1 MNLFQAS
8 KRQADTRGALAKT
21 RERLS
26 FVMTGCLVVL
36 ALLVGRLVEVSVLR
50 EPSVVRSASTTNAAS
65 YYRADIVDRKG
76 EILATDLRGA
86 SLFADARVIWDPA
99 EAARDLARVIPG
111 LDADSLTR
119 KLATRQKFV
128 WIKRNISPAQQKAV
142 QQLGLPGLHLRE
154 EPRRVYPNGRSASHL
169 LGYVNVDN
177 HGLAG
182 LERGLE
188 ETVLDRRNK
197 GAVVELSIDLRVQHV
212 LEDELSS
219 AMARHGAKAAA
230 GVVMD
235 VNNGEVV
242 ALSSL
247 PDFDP
252 NDPASAS
259 KDSLFNRA
267 TLGVYEM
274 GSTFKIF
281 TAAAALD
288 AGTSSFQSQYDAST
302 PIRVGRFTI
311 NDYHPQNRSLS
322 LPEILMHS
330 SNIGAARIAMEAGPA
345 LQQTYFGRFGLLQPV
360 PFDLRETGAPLLPK
374 SWGLVELVTASY
386 GHGIAVSPLHVAA
399 AASAVVNG
407 GIYHKPTLLKRDPR
421 AVVPHTRV
429 ISPETSARMRDMMR
443 MIVVQGTAGKADVP
457 GYPVGGKTGTAEKPG
472 GRGYDKRRLLTSFVG
487 AFPAKSPLYLVLVV
501 LDEPQPTPETNG
513 SAAAGWT
520 AAPTAGKVIARIA
533 PMLNVPVAP
542 IEPSTGAPTTMASYE
557 ELR

>member
-1 MNLFQAS
+1 MILPEIP

-26 FVMTGCLVVL
+26 FAMTGCLIVL

-50 EPSVVRSASTTNAAS
+50 EPSVVRSASPTNAAS

-111 LDADSLTR
+111 LNADSLTR
-119 KLATRQKFV
+119 KLSTRQAFV

-142 QQLGLPGLHLRE
+142 QQLGLPGLHFRE

-182 LERGLE
+182 LERGIE
-188 ETVLDRRNK
+188 ETVLERRNK
-197 GAVVELSIDLRVQHV
+197 GSVVELSVDLRVQHV
-212 LEDELSS
+212 LEDELAS
-219 AMARHGAKAAA
+219 AMARHSAKAAA

-235 VNNGEVV
+235 VNNGEVI
-242 ALSSL
+242 ALTSL

-252 NDPASAS
+252 NEPASAA
-259 KDSLFNRA
+259 KDALFNRA

-288 AGTSSFQSQYDAST
+288 AGTSSLQSQYDTRDPLS
-302 PIRVGRFTI
+302 VGRFTI
-311 NDYHPQNRSLS
+311 RDYHPQSRLLS
-322 LPEILMHS
+322 LPEVLMHS
-330 SNIGAARIAMEAGPA
+330 SNIGAARIALESGPA
-345 LQQTYFGRFGLLQPV
+345 VQQAYFERFGLFRAV
-360 PFDLRETGAPLLPK
+360 SFDLREAGAPLLPK
-374 SWGLVELVTASY
+374 SWGQAELVTASY
-386 GHGIAVSPLHVAA
+386 GHGIAVTPLHVAA

-421 AVVPHTRV
+421 VVVPHTRV
-429 ISPETSARMRDMMR
+429 ISPETSARMRDVMR

-457 GYPVGGKTGTAEKPG
+457 GYPVGGKTGTAEKPSG
-472 GRGYDKRRLLTSFVG
+472 SGYDRQRLVTSFVG
-487 AFPAKSPLYLVLVV
+487 AFPAKSPLYLVLIV
-501 LDEPQPTPETNG
+501 LDEPQATPETNG
-513 SAAAGWT
+513 SASAGWT

-542 IEPSTGAPTTMASYE
+542 IEPSRGAPTTMASYE